1 MPEYLAPG
9 VYIEEVETGPVP
21 IAGVSTSTA
30 GIVGLTQR
38 GPVNAPTLVTSA
50 GDFQQI
56 FGGLIPPS
64 AGGSLPAGFNAVSY
78 AVDAFFENGGTLL
91 YVVRVAPSTGGTS
104 VSVKYSLQNTGETF
118 DIQAIDAGPWANPV
132 FGVLNG
138 KYQQTDGLRFTFAD
152 ESVAPNTVAASP
164 PSTTTSISLNAT
176 TGIYV
181 GAVVKWTKADNSA
194 SDYSVV
200 KGIAGNTITLAF
212 AISTAPAAG
221 DTVKVVEFA
230 LTVDLLANGHVAQTE
245 TFHNLNVNP
254 AANNYAPNIIGK
266 IPSSGRGTGAS
277 NLIRVDLSGAPDFT
291 THAPYLS
298 ASQTAP
304 TAAPTTG
311 ADGISAL
318 SLTAFNQL
326 FNDASLDTDDPATRG
341 GIFAFKNIRGMLM
354 IAMPGMTDQQ
364 VQADLLTLCENDKY
378 KFAVLDPAGVGTV
391 DDWHIIDASPSD
403 VIAQRGNYDSEYGAL
418 YYPWV
423 QIEDPSPTNPNV
435 IDYVNLPPSGHVMGI
450 YARSDINRGVYKA
463 PANEIVQ
470 SATAFS
476 HHVDQGTQDIL
487 NPLGIN
493 ALRDFR
499 MENRGLR
506 VWGARTVS
514 SNQDWKYI
522 NIRRL
527 FQYIEASIEY
537 GTQWVVFEPNNEL
550 LWARVR
556 QSVAAFLTD
565 TWRTGALMGTKASE
579 AFYVLCDRTT
589 MTQSDIENGRLIV
602 EIGIAPTFPA
612 EFVIFRISQWTATAT
627 QGS

>member
-1 MPEYLAPG
+1 SGA
-9 VYIEEVETGPVP
+9 
-21 IAGVSTSTA
+21 S
-30 GIVGLTQR
+30 
-38 GPVNAPTLVTSA
+38 
-50 GDFQQI
+50 
-56 FGGLIPPS
+56 
-64 AGGSLPAGFNAVSY
+64 
-78 AVDAFFENGGTLL
+78 
-91 YVVRVAPSTGGTS
+91 
-104 VSVKYSLQNTGETF
+104 SVKVSYSLQNTTDTL
-118 DIQAIDAGPWANPV
+118 DIQAIDPGPWANV
-132 FGVLNG
+132 EFGVLNG
-138 KYQQTDGLRFTFAD
+138 RYQQTDGLRFTFGD

-164 PSTTTSISLNAT
+164 ASTTTSINLNAT
-176 TGIYV
+176 TGIYI

-194 SDYSVV
+194 SDYGVV
-200 KGIAGNTITLAF
+200 KTISSNNITLAF

-221 DTVKVVEFA
+221 DTVKVVEFS
-230 LTVDLLANGHVAQTE
+230 LTVDLLANGRVAQTE

-266 IPSSGRGTGAS
+266 IPTSGRGTGGS

-298 ASQTAP
+298 ATSTA
-304 TAAPTTG
+304 ASGAPTTG
-311 ADGISAL
+311 ADGISSMAL
-318 SLTAFNQL
+318 TDFNKL
-326 FNDASLDTDDPATRG
+326 FNDSSLDTDDPATRG
-341 GIFAFKNIRGMLM
+341 GIYAFKNIRGMLM
-354 IAMPGMTDQQ
+354 IGMPGQTDQQ
-364 VQADLLTLCENDKY
+364 VQADLLALCEDDKY
-378 KFAVLDPAGVGTV
+378 KFAVLDPAGTGTV

-423 QIEDPSPTNPNV
+423 QIEDPNPSNPNV
-435 IDYVNLPPSGHVMGI
+435 IDFVNLPPSGHMMGI
-450 YARSDINRGVYKA
+450 YARSDINRGVHKA
-463 PANEIVQ
+463 PANEVV
-470 SATAFS
+470 AGVVAFS

-499 MENRGLR
+499 AENRGLR

-514 SNQDWKYI
+514 SNQEWKYI

-579 AFYVLCDRTT
+579 AFYVVCDRTT

-612 EFVIFRISQWTATAT
+612 EFVIFRISQWTASAT
-627 QGS
+627 